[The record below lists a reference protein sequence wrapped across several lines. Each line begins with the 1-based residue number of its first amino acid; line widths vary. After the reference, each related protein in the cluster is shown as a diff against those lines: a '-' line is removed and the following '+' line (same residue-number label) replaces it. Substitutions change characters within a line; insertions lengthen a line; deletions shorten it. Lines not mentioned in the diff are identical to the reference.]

1 MKWNVT
7 SVLITAHLE
16 VAKFFRR
23 FGCWCFCRG
32 CCWWRHWWCCRIS
45 GICQERTVTR
55 QGEVFV
61 IPLSS
66 FVHTV
71 EGKHPAP
78 VDMANIPLLTG
89 FFYIPGGA
97 GFLPSTVGSMSWQ
110 FCYLFGMVK
119 TLTQTQR
126 MFGDLQ

>member
-1 MKWNVT
+1 M
-7 SVLITAHLE
+7 
-16 VAKFFRR
+16 
-23 FGCWCFCRG
+23 
-32 CCWWRHWWCCRIS
+32 
-45 GICQERTVTR
+45 TR

-78 VDMANIPLLTG
+78 VDMANIPLLTV
-89 FFYIPGGA
+89 FFCIPGGA